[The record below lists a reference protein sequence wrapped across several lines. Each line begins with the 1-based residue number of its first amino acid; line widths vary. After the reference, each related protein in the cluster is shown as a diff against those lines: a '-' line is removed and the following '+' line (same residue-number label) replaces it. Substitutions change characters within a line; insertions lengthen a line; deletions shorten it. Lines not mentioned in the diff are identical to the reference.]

1 MVNDLESFEAFE
13 KEGDEMNVP
22 ALQPM
27 AQVSRFAADQ
37 VDLIK
42 RTIAKGASDDELRLF
57 LYQCERT
64 GLDPLAR
71 QIYAVKRWDAQ
82 QRREVMA
89 VQTSID
95 GFRLI
100 AERSGKY
107 AGQVGPYWCGED
119 GQWQDVWLSAS
130 PPAAARVGV
139 MRCDFKEPCWGVA
152 RFNAYAQRKKEG
164 DLTKM
169 WAAMGDLM
177 LAKCAESLALRK
189 AFPQEL
195 SGIYTNDEMEQ
206 ATHQTAKAR
215 VQAIAELPEDEREAA
230 SEHMHEQDAERMAEN
245 FSNAIEARPGAA
257 TEEEMARAKQ
267 AFIMKGRKI
276 KPVEHDEHGEVWD
289 EDHVRPATAEDFES
303 PPAPSRP
310 AMTAAPPMPIGQHEP
325 IGPRG
330 AAVLSESETIARFDK
345 DLADAAEAGTAALAA
360 EWKEIPV
367 RYRSVLEAAK
377 NRRHK
382 PRAAE
387 VDKAHADG

>member
-1 MVNDLESFEAFE
+1 MVDERPYVFHG
-13 KEGDEMNVP
+13 GDEMNVP
-22 ALQPM
+22 ARF
-27 AQVSRFAADQ
+27 ASQVPRFAADQ

-42 RTIAKGASDDELRLF
+42 RTICKGATDDELKLF

-107 AGQVGPYWCGED
+107 AGQVGPFWCGED
-119 GQWQDVWLSAS
+119 GQWMDVWLSKS
-130 PPAAARVGV
+130 QPAAARVGV
-139 MRCDFKEPCWGVA
+139 LRSDFKEPCWGVA
-152 RFNAYAQRKKEG
+152 RFDAYAQRKKEG
-164 DLTKM
+164 DLTRM
-169 WAAMGDLM
+169 WGAMGDLM

-195 SGIYTNDEMEQ
+195 AGIYTNDEMEQ
-206 ATHQTAKAR
+206 AAPPTARAR
-215 VQAIAELPEDEREAA
+215 NAAIAELPEDER
-230 SEHMHEQDAERMAEN
+230 HE
-245 FSNAIEARPGAA
+245 A
-257 TEEEMARAKQ
+257 TERAIDEWGDRQ
-267 AFIMKGRKI
+267 AGSLRNGMNVH
-276 KPVEHDEHGEVWD
+276 KPVQHDEHGEVW
-289 EDHVRPATAEDFES
+289 EENGTRPASPEDFES

-310 AMTAAPPMPIGQHEP
+310 AIAAAPPVNPITG
-325 IGPRG
+325 G
-330 AAVLSESETIARFDK
+330 AAVLTESETIARFDK

-360 EWKEIPV
+360 EWKQVPV
-367 RYRSVLEAAK
+367 RYRSALMAAK
-377 NRRHK
+377 DRRHK

-387 VDKAHADG
+387 IDKEAEG